1 MTITQIAE
9 LAGVSTS
16 AVSIALNG
24 KSGVSPATRERIL
37 RIAREIGYRHHGLM
51 EASSSHVVRILG
63 FADELMGEDMSRS
76 PFFFKLVSDIEREA
90 RAAGYECLFGTAP
103 IGEAA
108 ARLERLASDEQGPG
122 TLLLGTNLS
131 DEQLASLWRG
141 SGRVVVLDALAIGAP
156 VDSVVMNNR
165 QGMALAT
172 RKLVDL
178 GHRRFGYCYGS
189 ARITNFMEREVGFFD
204 ELRKAG
210 LDVRQEDRVALS
222 SDIGTAQV
230 ELSKWLAKRDTP
242 LPTAL
247 VCENDY
253 MAIGALRAL
262 AAAGHRVPADISV
275 TGFDDIAESA
285 VTSPDLT
292 TVNVSTREIAHAAIT
307 RLLDATRKADSLPIK
322 QIIDTRLV
330 VRGSTAPPADG
341 LQRPL

>member
-1 MTITQIAE
+1 MTITRIAE

-24 KSGVSPATRERIL
+24 KSGVSQATRDKIL

-51 EASSSHVVRILG
+51 DAGTGHVVRILG
-63 FADELMGEDMSRS
+63 FADDLMGEDMSRS
-76 PFFFKLVSDIEREA
+76 PFFFKLVSDVERVA
-90 RAAGYECLFGTAP
+90 RAAGYECLFSTAP
-103 IGEAA
+103 ISEAGK
-108 ARLERLASDEQGPG
+108 RLERLCTDEQGPS
-122 TLLLGTNLS
+122 TLLLATNLG
-131 DEQLASLWRG
+131 DDMLAPLG
-141 SGRVVVLDALAIGAP
+141 CGPGRVVVLDALAIGAP

-172 RKLVDL
+172 RKLIEF
-178 GHRRFGYCYGS
+178 GHTHIGYCYGRT
-189 ARITNFMEREVGFFD
+189 RISNFLERESGFYD

-210 LDVRQEDRVALS
+210 LTVSDADRVAVS
-222 SDIGTAQV
+222 SEINTAQQD
-230 ELSKWLAKRDTP
+230 LSVWLDQRSAP

-262 AAAGHRVPADISV
+262 AAAGYSVPGDVSV

-285 VTSPDLT
+285 VTTPDLT
-292 TVNVSTREIAHAAIT
+292 TINVSTREIAQAAIS
-307 RLLDATRKADSLPIK
+307 RLLDTARQPDSVPIK

-330 VRGSTAPPADG
+330 VRGSTAKPKRA
-341 LQRPL
+341 

>member
-1 MTITQIAE
+1 MTITRIAE

-24 KSGVSPATRERIL
+24 KPGVSEATRGKIL
-37 RIAREIGYRHHGLM
+37 TIAREIGYRHHGLM
-51 EASSSHVVRILG
+51 DTGTARIVRILG

-90 RAAGYECLFGTAP
+90 RQAGFECLFATAP
-103 IGEAA
+103 ISEAPK
-108 ARLERLASDEQGPG
+108 RLEKLASEDTGPG
-122 TLLLGTNLS
+122 TLLLGTNLG
-131 DEQLASLWRG
+131 DDLLAPLGRG
-141 SGRVVVLDALAIGAP
+141 PGRVVVLDALAIGAP

-172 RKLVDL
+172 RKLVEL
-178 GHRRFGYCYGS
+178 GHSRIGYGYG
-189 ARITNFMEREVGFFD
+189 ATRITNFTERESGFHD

-210 LDVRQEDRVALS
+210 LELRPEDRIALT
-222 SDIGTAQV
+222 SDIAGAQRDVTA
-230 ELSKWLAKRDTP
+230 WLGRRDGP

-262 AAAGHRVPADISV
+262 TAAGFGVPADISV

-285 VTSPDLT
+285 VTTPDLT
-292 TVNVSTREIAHAAIT
+292 TVNVSTREIAHAGIA
-307 RLLDATRKADSLPIK
+307 RLLDAGRTPDSLPIK

-330 VRGSTAPPADG
+330 VRGSTAAPRAG
-341 LQRPL
+341 